1 MRNPTP
7 LQAGITLMGLL
18 LALLLLSVLASLSSA
33 SYRSTLATTQVK
45 IAGKRLVQ
53 AFTLAR
59 LHAMIGN
66 SRIIV
71 CTADLKAEQQRCDN
85 RQAWHQGWLVFPDFN
100 NNLQRDPN
108 EQLLQIAQLQSGV
121 IIQSKNRSRMIIFTR
136 HGTYLSNATI
146 YICHQT
152 AMENTPG
159 LKLNLANSGIT
170 RLYSLTKLECQ

>member
-1 MRNPTP
+1 MRNPIP
-7 LQAGITLMGLL
+7 VHDGITLMGLL

-33 SYRSTLATTQVK
+33 SYRNTLAATQVK

-59 LHAMIGN
+59 LHAMVGH

-71 CTADLKAEQQRCDN
+71 CTANLKAGQQRCDN
-85 RQAWHQGWLVFPDFN
+85 RQAWHKGWLVFPDFN
-100 NNLQRDPN
+100 NNLQRDPD
-108 EQLLQIAQLQSGV
+108 EQPLQIAQLQSGV
-121 IIQSKNRSRMIIFTR
+121 IIQNKNRSRMIVFTR

-152 AMENTPG
+152 EMKNTPG
-159 LKLNLANSGIT
+159 LGLNLANSGIA
-170 RLYSLTKLECQ
+170 RVFSLTKLECQ